1 MAMLVITRWKQKNV
15 AMLVNIVSPFFFRF
29 QEEIEVYSHILAGL
43 KPLVRGKLDAEVAV
57 LFSHRKTIGK
67 WWFSMRFNGVI
78 PGNDCD
84 IAIEHGQS
92 KVREFSHENWW
103 ICWLCKR
110 LPEGRNTINSH

>member
-1 MAMLVITRWKQKNV
+1 METKKCGY
-15 AMLVNIVSPFFFRF
+15 VSEYRFSIFFSLSGRDRSLFSHSGRA
-29 QEEIEVYSHILAGL
+29 EAPGSREIGRGGRAG
-43 KPLVRGKLDAEVAV
+43 KTNSSV